1 MKKCRVIGKTDHPAF
16 RDSDRNM
23 SASLTR
29 IMRKVSRTFRLEFNR
44 HTESMQCVLYDDQL
58 VDKAFSPLF
67 KVCEVLFVRMGET
80 FLVRIAKKLSLC
92 VLRVLFE
99 HCGKFIGDC
108 RLHFPLADE
117 ACKNG
122 VVYGNICLCL
132 F

>member
-1 MKKCRVIGKTDHPAF
+1 MKKCRMIGFPDHPAF
-16 RDSDRNM
+16 HDSGKNM

-67 KVCEVLFVRMGET
+67 KVCEVLFVRMGEA
-80 FLVRIAKKLSLC
+80 FIVRVAKKLCLC

-117 ACKNG
+117 ACQWKLSAP
-122 VVYGNICLCL
+122 II
-132 F
+132 

>member
-1 MKKCRVIGKTDHPAF
+1 
-16 RDSDRNM
+16 
-23 SASLTR
+23 
-29 IMRKVSRTFRLEFNR
+29 
-44 HTESMQCVLYDDQL
+44 
-58 VDKAFSPLF
+58 
-67 KVCEVLFVRMGET
+67 MGET